1 MGWIKGKFWV
11 TKEGNKYLAVLHNR
25 NKMVNAFASTE
36 WVAGSE
42 GAVLSRSV
50 TSCAGM
56 TAYLVLLAQTRV
68 GFLSGGRGKSFHQL
82 TQQEQDAQK
91 EEAFAR
97 ATVALTRAQQ
107 ICIIMGPLDMRGL
120 VGAATIMGCLKYGAC
135 FSGLDAQDDPVL
147 ILRLKDD
154 DLLEGPDD
162 SAFLQSLQLSCSRVN
177 GVYPPLALVEAFITD
192 DDSTPRVRRL
202 HLIVVDLNRR
212 RRLATRV
219 SRQLSRINVDECA
232 AQCWNTLP
240 IPWKQDQETYELRYV
255 FGYAMDGTDL
265 PCYILW
271 PIRTADHSFWCLDA
285 WKGDWVQLDKCGFIA
300 PVGIEH
306 FFDAFCF
313 SPQRPWRTAASQAL
327 GIPSCH
333 IAEDT
338 HIKQLEENKFTLTPR
353 RIPAERR
360 ATARQS
366 GADVVM
372 DAGAESGSG
381 AESGWSGVSDNSS
394 TDSECTILEASS
406 VASDQDRFDTAYE
419 AFRDLSAGLYD
430 IDTTRYSRGVTSED
444 APGVK
449 LIDGQ
454 EKLRE
459 LVHLPRNWPLAR
471 LTIPLGG
478 LSKQIDR
485 LLEGYC
491 FQVLATNRD
500 PDAHNGKIIQTATH
514 LTWILAE
521 YLADTIA
528 WLMRSILDHASKILF
543 DNDTEPLLTPGFWI
557 LPLYREL
564 LNSAR
569 RNRPSAASERARGCT
584 GLVKLIC
591 KENKEQ
597 RGKRKFHEGVPH
609 PNDRGGFTQ
618 WFGSCSLINTLYV
631 WFPASWA
638 PMVAERLFGWSSNP
652 GEPSYPQHG
661 QPASGPSQKQS
672 GMHPWHQPRQ
682 EAAGSSGAMS
692 DVDSTEVVYKIRQWS
707 LPGAA
712 VVPVLNV
719 SSRVFWLE
727 LEDKALL
734 DSYAVLQEG
743 ILCDVFSQKCSA
755 AWQGAPGQRLT
766 VAIMLPGRQD
776 ADDWLN
782 FMLSQKNLWPT
793 FTTRG
798 ALAEEISE
806 KIFRKERRRLQA
818 KHLWMEVK
826 LRWHVLDDRMYTGAL
841 TGKSR
846 EQLYALLFD
855 KAARGSQKNPYEEK
869 AYRGPGLTAVQ
880 AWWEQCKEWMLY
892 FKCQSAPL
900 VLDLQGLLQAFRGKE
915 ADARAEVEAFMEH
928 CAKRWQTKEGTYQ
941 LKRRRLLPD
950 VRDPPEQG
958 NAEVDMED
966 I

>member
-1 MGWIKGKFWV
+1 
-11 TKEGNKYLAVLHNR
+11 
-25 NKMVNAFASTE
+25 
-36 WVAGSE
+36 
-42 GAVLSRSV
+42 
-50 TSCAGM
+50 
-56 TAYLVLLAQTRV
+56 
-68 GFLSGGRGKSFHQL
+68 
-82 TQQEQDAQK
+82 
-91 EEAFAR
+91 
-97 ATVALTRAQQ
+97 
-107 ICIIMGPLDMRGL
+107 
-120 VGAATIMGCLKYGAC
+120 
-135 FSGLDAQDDPVL
+135 
-147 ILRLKDD
+147 
-154 DLLEGPDD
+154 
-162 SAFLQSLQLSCSRVN
+162 
-177 GVYPPLALVEAFITD
+177 
-192 DDSTPRVRRL
+192 
-202 HLIVVDLNRR
+202 
-212 RRLATRV
+212 
-219 SRQLSRINVDECA
+219 
-232 AQCWNTLP
+232 
-240 IPWKQDQETYELRYV
+240 
-255 FGYAMDGTDL
+255 MDGTDL

-271 PIRTADHSFWCLDA
+271 PIRTGDQSFWCLDA

-313 SPQRPWRTAASQAL
+313 YPQRPWRTAASQAL

-360 ATARQS
+360 ATAEKS

-372 DAGAESGSG
+372 DAGEESGSG

-430 IDTTRYSRGVTSED
+430 IDTRQYARGVTSDD

-449 LIDGQ
+449 LSDGQ
-454 EKLRE
+454 AKLRE

-491 FQVLATNRD
+491 FQILATNRD

-638 PMVAERLFGWSSNP
+638 PMVAERLFGLSSNP
-652 GEPSYPQHG
+652 GESSNPQHG
-661 QPASGPSQKQS
+661 QPALGLSQKPS
-672 GMHPWHQPRQ
+672 GGHPWHQSRQ
-682 EAAGSSGAMS
+682 EAAAPSGTMS
-692 DVDSTEVVYKIRQWS
+692 DVDSAEVVYKIRQWS

-727 LEDKALL
+727 LDDKALL
-734 DSYAVLQEG
+734 DSYTVLQEG

-798 ALAEEISE
+798 TLTEEISD
-806 KIFRKERRRLQA
+806 KTFRKERRRLQA

-826 LRWHVLDDRMYTGAL
+826 LSWQVLADRMYTAAP

-846 EQLYALLFD
+846 EELYALLFN
-855 KAARGSQKNPYEEK
+855 KAARAAKRIPMKKKHTVDLHTKQSRRGGSNAKSGCCITK
-869 AYRGPGLTAVQ
+869 VKVRHWSRTFRAFYRHSGAR
-880 AWWEQCKEWMLY
+880 KRM
-892 FKCQSAPL
+892 L
-900 VLDLQGLLQAFRGKE
+900 VLR
-915 ADARAEVEAFMEH
+915 
-928 CAKRWQTKEGTYQ
+928 
-941 LKRRRLLPD
+941 
-950 VRDPPEQG
+950 
-958 NAEVDMED
+958 
-966 I
+966 